1 MMLGTRMAATDLSLV
16 SNHSRDVER
25 IINIVCARMITTQE
39 LRAGVA
45 FACAA
50 QNAALRSAMQFSADE
65 DFAKELDVQDPL
77 RSFRERF
84 HLPSGKNGKPLIYF
98 AGNSLGLMPKSAK
111 EIVEQEL
118 HDWATLGVAA
128 HLEGKTPWYSY
139 HETLRDPAA
148 RLVGAKTNEV
158 ICMNSLTVN
167 LHLMMA
173 TFYRPTKSRFKIL
186 MEDPAF
192 PSDTY
197 AIKTQIVHHG
207 LNPKD
212 ALMLAS
218 PRKGELTAQTED
230 VLDLINKHAKELAV
244 VLIGGVNF
252 FTGQLFDIPTITAAA
267 QKHGI
272 TVGVDL
278 AHAIGNVPLS
288 LHDWNVDFAVWCS
301 YKYLNAGP
309 GAVAGAFV
317 HERHATNTDL
327 PRLAGWFGNDPN
339 TRFRMQLEP
348 EFIPVPSADGW
359 QVSNPPILAMAPLRA
374 SLAIFDE
381 AGGMKSLRE
390 KSIRLTNYLQFLL
403 ESGLDGQVKKAL
415 TIITPRKENERG
427 CQLSI
432 LVHEHGKEVFG
443 KLEAAGVTCDF
454 REPNVIRV
462 APTPL
467 YNTFHEVWRFTHI
480 LADRQ

>member
-1 MMLGTRMAATDLSLV
+1 
-16 SNHSRDVER
+16 
-25 IINIVCARMITTQE
+25 
-39 LRAGVA
+39 
-45 FACAA
+45 
-50 QNAALRSAMQFSADE
+50 
-65 DFAKELDVQDPL
+65 
-77 RSFRERF
+77 
-84 HLPSGKNGKPLIYF
+84 
-98 AGNSLGLMPKSAK
+98 
-111 EIVEQEL
+111 
-118 HDWATLGVAA
+118 
-128 HLEGKTPWYSY
+128 
-139 HETLRDPAA
+139 
-148 RLVGAKTNEV
+148 
-158 ICMNSLTVN
+158 MNSLTVN

-207 LNPKD
+207 LSPKE
-212 ALMLAS
+212 ALILAR
-218 PRKGELTAQTED
+218 PRSGEFTVRTEEI
-230 VLDLINKHAKELAV
+230 LDLIEKHAEELAV
-244 VLIGGVNF
+244 ILIGGVNF

-317 HERHATNTDL
+317 HQRHATNTNL
-327 PRLAGWFGNDPN
+327 PRLAGWFGNDPD
-339 TRFRMQLEP
+339 TRFRMHLEP

-359 QVSNPPILAMAPLRA
+359 QISNPPILSMAPLRA
-374 SLAIFDE
+374 SLGIFDE
-381 AGGMKSLRE
+381 AGMDALRQ
-390 KSIRLTNYLQFLL
+390 KSIKLTNYLQFLL
-403 ESGLDGQVKKAL
+403 EDEGSSKLFNV
-415 TIITPRKENERG
+415 ITPREADERG

-432 LVHEHGKEVFG
+432 QAQEHPKELFA
-443 KLEAAGVTCDF
+443 KLEAAGVKCDF
-454 REPNVIRV
+454 REPNVIRA

-467 YNTFHEVWRFTHI
+467 YNTFHEVWRFARI
-480 LADRQ
+480 LH